1 MQETTCSPFVGFMSY
16 AKRKIPL
23 IVLRALC
30 PCTTDCPCT
39 TGGQIEF
46 PFNYIKNIWMQKER
60 TPAPRAPLGGR
71 GQSCARRRLGVIVEV
86 ITLKHMCAV

>member
-23 IVLRALC
+23 IMLRAL
-30 PCTTDCPCT
+30 CPCT

-46 PFNYIKNIWMQKER
+46 LFNYIKNIWMQKER

-71 GQSCARRRLGVIVEV
+71 GQSCARRRLGVIVKL

>member
-30 PCTTDCPCT
+30 PCTT
-39 TGGQIEF
+39 GQIEF

>member
-1 MQETTCSPFVGFMSY
+1 MSY

-30 PCTTDCPCT
+30 PCTTDCLCT

-46 PFNYIKNIWMQKER
+46 PFNYIKNIWMQKE
-60 TPAPRAPLGGR
+60 
-71 GQSCARRRLGVIVEV
+71 QVCASVSVKLA
-86 ITLKHMCAV
+86 LSS

>member
-30 PCTTDCPCT
+30 PCTT
-39 TGGQIEF
+39 GQIEF
-46 PFNYIKNIWMQKER
+46 LFNYIKNIWMQKER